1 MGKTVIL
8 HVQHR
13 RCADPAELDT
23 FVSGLLCQRCNGSSS
38 GEERKSPVILPA
50 DPSSGAADGK
60 WACKSVGCGY
70 QVRADFAAALE
81 EKLLK
86 ELEEDR

>member
-1 MGKTVIL
+1 MWKERG
-8 HVQHR
+8 VQN
-13 RCADPAELDT
+13 PKI
-23 FVSGLLCQRCNGSSS
+23 FVDVPYGSSLS
-38 GEERKSPVILPA
+38 
-50 DPSSGAADGK
+50 K
-60 WACKSVGCGY
+60 WACDGEGCGY

>member
-1 MGKTVIL
+1 MLELRRLLVSCRRGMGGQIL
-8 HVQHR
+8 KR
-13 RCADPAELDT
+13 FMDFLY
-23 FVSGLLCQRCNGSSS
+23 GSSPLS
-38 GEERKSPVILPA
+38 
-50 DPSSGAADGK
+50 K
-60 WACKSVGCGY
+60 WACDGEGCGY

>member
-1 MGKTVIL
+1 MDVAVKKVTCQFQLWKERG
-8 HVQHR
+8 VQN
-13 RCADPAELDT
+13 PKI
-23 FVSGLLCQRCNGSSS
+23 FVDVPYGSSLS
-38 GEERKSPVILPA
+38 
-50 DPSSGAADGK
+50 K
-60 WACKSVGCGY
+60 WACDGEGCGY

>member
-1 MGKTVIL
+1 MWKGRG
-8 HVQHR
+8 VQNLKR
-13 RCADPAELDT
+13 
-23 FVSGLLCQRCNGSSS
+23 FVDVLYGWIFPLS
-38 GEERKSPVILPA
+38 
-50 DPSSGAADGK
+50 K
-60 WACKSVGCGY
+60 WACDGEGCGY

>member
-1 MGKTVIL
+1 MCGQGWPGKGGQNL
-8 HVQHR
+8 KR
-13 RCADPAELDT
+13 
-23 FVSGLLCQRCNGSSS
+23 FVDVLYESSRS
-38 GEERKSPVILPA
+38 
-50 DPSSGAADGK
+50 K
-60 WACKSVGCGY
+60 WACDGEGCGY

>member
-1 MGKTVIL
+1 MGETDIL

-23 FVSGLLCQRCNGSSS
+23 FVSGLLCQRCGSSS
-38 GEERKSPVILPA
+38 GERKPPVILPA
-50 DPSSGAADGK
+50 DPSAADSK
-60 WACKSVGCGY
+60 WACGGGGGCGCGY